1 MPRYPSLDVLGYSGL
16 NQTGGI
22 VYEEWLNRLS
32 GDRAI
37 RTYKEMRDN
46 DAIIGAILYAIKALV
61 RQVPWRVEEN
71 PSGHPQAQRA
81 AEFLRECAFE
91 DMSLTWEDLISEIL
105 SMFVFGYSAF
115 EIVYKV
121 RRGPDSRSPKY
132 RSNYTDGLI
141 GWRKIAL
148 RSQDS
153 ITNWEIDDDG
163 GIRGFYQNAAPK
175 YQSVFIPIEKAL
187 LFRTEVNKNNPEG
200 RSLLRNAYRSYF
212 FLKRIQELEAI
223 GIERELAGLPVLQ
236 VPPEIMMPNAKE
248 EQRTLRNNLE
258 TLIQQIRRDER
269 EGVLM
274 PSEVDSDNRPTGF
287 KLSLLSTGGRRQID
301 TNETIK
307 RYESRIAMSVLA
319 EFILLGTDA
328 HGSFALASS
337 KTDLFA
343 SALGGILDSIEAVFN
358 RFAVSRLMKLNPVFP
373 RESWPSLKHGDIEK
387 APLDEVGT
395 FIQRVSG
402 ANLLT
407 PDAAI
412 EAKIREIAGLPAIGP
427 ETSMAGEEEEEYE
440 EPEEEPMEEEEDA
453 LPDS

>member
-1 MPRYPSLDVLGYSGL
+1 MARYPNLDIIGHTGL
-16 NQTGGI
+16 NYTGGSI
-22 VYEEWLNRLS
+22 NEEWLTKLS

-37 RTYKEMRDN
+37 RVYKEMRDN
-46 DAIIGAILYAIKALV
+46 DAIVGSILYAIKALV
-61 RQVPWRVEEN
+61 RQVPWVVEEN
-71 PSGHPQAQRA
+71 HSGHPQAERA
-81 AEFLRECAFE
+81 AEFLRECAFD
-91 DMSLTWEDLISEIL
+91 DMSLTWEDLVSEIL
-105 SMFVFGYSAF
+105 SMLVFGFSAF
-115 EIVYKV
+115 EIVYKI

-141 GWRKIAL
+141 GWRKIAT

-153 ITNWEIDDDG
+153 ITDWVMDEDG
-163 GIRGFYQNAAPK
+163 GIRGFQQNASPS
-175 YQSVFIPIEKAL
+175 YQTVFIPIEKAL

-236 VPPEIMMPNAKE
+236 VPPEIMMPNAKP
-248 EQRTLRNNLE
+248 EQKTLRNNLE

-319 EFILLGTDA
+319 EFILLGTDS

-343 SALGGILDSIEAVFN
+343 SALGGILDSIESVMN
-358 RFAVSRLMKLNPVFP
+358 RFAVARLMKLNPVFP
-373 RESWPSLKHGDIEK
+373 RESWPRFKHGDIEK

-395 FIQRVSG
+395 FIQRVAG

-407 PDAAI
+407 PDVAV
-412 EAKIREIAGLPAIGP
+412 EAKVREMAGLPEAGP
-427 ETSMAGEEEEEYE
+427 ETQLVEDYE
-440 EPEEEPMEEEEDA
+440 EDVEIEEEEDA
-453 LPDS
+453 LQDD

>member
-1 MPRYPSLDVLGYSGL
+1 MPRYPNLDIIGHTGL
-16 NQTGGI
+16 NYTGGYI
-22 VYEEWLNRLS
+22 NEEWLTKLS

-37 RTYKEMRDN
+37 RAYKEMRDN
-46 DAIIGAILYAIKALV
+46 DAIIGAILYAIKSLV
-61 RQVPWRVEEN
+61 RQVPWAVEEN
-71 PSGHPQAQRA
+71 HSGHPQAERA
-81 AEFLRECAFE
+81 AEFLRECAFD
-91 DMSLTWEDLISEIL
+91 DMSLTWEDLISEIM
-105 SMFVFGYSAF
+105 SMLVFGFSAF

-132 RSNYTDGLI
+132 RSNYSDGLI
-141 GWRKIAL
+141 GWRKIAT

-153 ITNWEIDDDG
+153 ITEWVLDEDG
-163 GIRGFYQNAAPK
+163 GIRGFYQNASPN
-175 YQSVFIPIEKAL
+175 YQTVFIPIEKAL

-236 VPPEIMMPNAKE
+236 VPPEIMMPNAKA
-248 EQRTLRNNLE
+248 EQKTLRNNLE

-319 EFILLGTDA
+319 EFILLGTDS

-343 SALGGILDSIEAVFN
+343 SALGGMLDSIEAVMN
-358 RFAVSRLMKLNPVFP
+358 RFAVARLMKLNPVFP
-373 RESWPSLKHGDIEK
+373 REAWPRFKHGDIEK
-387 APLDEVGT
+387 APLDEVGS
-395 FIQRVSG
+395 FIQRIAG
-402 ANLLT
+402 ANLIT
-407 PDAAI
+407 PDAAV
-412 EAKIREIAGLPAIGP
+412 EERLREMAGLPQIGP
-427 ETSMAGEEEEEYE
+427 ETELVEELAEEEELQD
-440 EPEEEPMEEEEDA
+440 EEDA
-453 LPDS
+453 LQDS

>member
-1 MPRYPSLDVLGYSGL
+1 MARYPNLDIIGHTGL
-16 NQTGGI
+16 NYTGGNI
-22 VYEEWLNRLS
+22 NEEWLTKLS

-37 RTYKEMRDN
+37 RVYKEMRDN
-46 DAIIGAILYAIKALV
+46 DAIVGSILYAIKALV
-61 RQVPWRVEEN
+61 RQVPWAVEEN
-71 PSGHPQAQRA
+71 HSGHPQAERA
-81 AEFLRECAFE
+81 AEFLRECAFD
-91 DMSLTWEDLISEIL
+91 DMSLTWEDLVSEIL
-105 SMFVFGYSAF
+105 SMLVFGFSAF
-115 EIVYKV
+115 EIVYKI

-141 GWRKIAL
+141 GWRKIAT

-153 ITNWEIDDDG
+153 ITEWALDEDG
-163 GIRGFYQNAAPK
+163 GIRGFYQNASPN
-175 YQSVFIPIEKAL
+175 YQTVFIPIEKAL

-236 VPPEIMMPNAKE
+236 VPPEIMMPNAKA
-248 EQRTLRNNLE
+248 EQKTLRNNLE

-319 EFILLGTDA
+319 EFILLGTDS

-343 SALGGILDSIEAVFN
+343 SALGGILDSIEAVMN
-358 RFAVSRLMKLNPVFP
+358 RFAVARLMKLNPVFP
-373 RESWPSLKHGDIEK
+373 RESWPRFKHGDIEK

-395 FIQRVSG
+395 FIQRVAG

-407 PDAAI
+407 PDVAV
-412 EAKIREIAGLPAIGP
+412 EAKVREMAGLPEAGP
-427 ETSMAGEEEEEYE
+427 ETQLVEDYE
-440 EPEEEPMEEEEDA
+440 EDVEIEEEEDA
-453 LPDS
+453 LQDD

>member
-1 MPRYPSLDVLGYSGL
+1 MARYPNLDIIGHTGL
-16 NQTGGI
+16 NYTSGSI
-22 VYEEWLNRLS
+22 NEEWLTKLS

-37 RTYKEMRDN
+37 RVYKEMRDN
-46 DAIIGAILYAIKALV
+46 DAIVGSVLYAIKALV
-61 RQVPWRVEEN
+61 RQVPWAVEEN
-71 PSGHPQAQRA
+71 HSGHPQAERA
-81 AEFLRECAFE
+81 AEFLRECAFD
-91 DMSLTWEDLISEIL
+91 DMSLTWEDLVSEIL
-105 SMFVFGYSAF
+105 SMLVFGFSAF
-115 EIVYKV
+115 EIVYKI

-141 GWRKIAL
+141 GWRKIAT

-153 ITNWEIDDDG
+153 ITEWVLDEDG
-163 GIRGFYQNAAPK
+163 GIRGFQQNASPN
-175 YQSVFIPIEKAL
+175 YQTVFIPIEKAL

-236 VPPEIMMPNAKE
+236 VPPEIMMPNAKP
-248 EQRTLRNNLE
+248 EQKTLRNNLE

-319 EFILLGTDA
+319 EFILLGTDS

-343 SALGGILDSIEAVFN
+343 SALGGILDSIEAVMN
-358 RFAVSRLMKLNPVFP
+358 RFAVARLMKLNPVFP
-373 RESWPSLKHGDIEK
+373 RESWPRFKHGDIEK

-395 FIQRVSG
+395 FIQRVAG

-407 PDAAI
+407 PDVAV
-412 EAKIREIAGLPAIGP
+412 EAKVREMAGLPEAGP
-427 ETSMAGEEEEEYE
+427 ETRLVEDYE
-440 EPEEEPMEEEEDA
+440 EDIEIEEEEDA
-453 LPDS
+453 LQDD